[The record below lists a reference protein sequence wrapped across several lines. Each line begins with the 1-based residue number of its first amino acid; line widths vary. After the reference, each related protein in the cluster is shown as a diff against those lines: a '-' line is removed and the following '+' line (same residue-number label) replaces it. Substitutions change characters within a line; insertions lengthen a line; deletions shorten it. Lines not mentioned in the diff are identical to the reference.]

1 MKIFVI
7 NLQKNKERL
16 STIDQ
21 QLRNIG
27 VEYERVEAVYGKDL
41 SLEEKR
47 SSLNEFAWWCLMG
60 YPARDGE
67 VGCALS
73 HLKIYKKMID
83 EDISWACV
91 LEDDANPHDNLL
103 DILHFIENSNEIKSG
118 DKSVILISDKSGSD
132 KNSYQIRPIS
142 SAFFSDGYVITKTA
156 AQSIYSHNYP
166 IKCPADTWT
175 FWRRR
180 RWINLYHATPCGCG
194 QQWTEEGYVSDVT
207 PDSTDAV
214 NIRRYSFMKKCL
226 WKLKR
231 LVGKIFTEILYR

>member
-1 MKIFVI
+1 
-7 NLQKNKERL
+7 
-16 STIDQ
+16 
-21 QLRNIG
+21 
-27 VEYERVEAVYGKDL
+27 
-41 SLEEKR
+41 
-47 SSLNEFAWWCLMG
+47 MG

-83 EDISWACV
+83 EDIPFACI

-103 DILHFIENSNEIKSG
+103 EVLRFIENSKEIKK
-118 DKSVILISDKSGSD
+118 DEKAVILISDQSSA
-132 KNSYQIRPIS
+132 NNISYQINPIS
-142 SAFFSDGYVITKTA
+142 GAFFADGYVITKTA

-207 PDSTDAV
+207 PNSTDAV